1 MKRILVVLFIVGFVY
16 VDHISGPLLPN
27 DWYCILR
34 AGTVSPETYT
44 CEHKSLWTGWTR
56 NEATDKLNK
65 LIKEWEGKENKYFD
79 DENFLTI
86 PLMEYVWNPLSIL
99 AHLKVQQVSIV
110 GNLHFKSVTFFASAS
125 GSARLAADAQ

>member
-1 MKRILVVLFIVGFVY
+1 MKRILVVLLIVGFVY

-34 AGTVSPETYT
+34 AGTVSPESYT

-65 LIKEWEGKENKYFD
+65 LIKEWEGKGNKYFD
-79 DENFLTI
+79 DKT
-86 PLMEYVWNPLSIL
+86 S
-99 AHLKVQQVSIV
+99 
-110 GNLHFKSVTFFASAS
+110 
-125 GSARLAADAQ
+125 